1 MIDSGTILQGR
12 FLIED
17 KIGMGG
23 MGAVYRAI
31 DQKFGSVVAVKETF
45 YGDRE
50 LGEAFE
56 REARLLNGLH
66 HPIFPHVSDYF
77 TENGGNF
84 LVMEY
89 IEGEDLS
96 EIIRRGEAFAVN
108 TVLGWTLD
116 ILDGL
121 DYLHSREPPIIH
133 RDIKPNN
140 LKLTSRGKIV
150 LLDFGMAKETSQNTL
165 DAKSVFG
172 YSRRYS
178 PLEQIEG
185 TGTDPRSDIFSL
197 GASVYHLLTGE
208 PPVDVLA
215 RASAIVAGRPD
226 PLVSVSSINP
236 DVSESVAAI
245 LNAALAL
252 NAEKRF
258 ESARA
263 MSNALEYAIDGIPV
277 SHNVE
282 NDGAIPLVDNEP
294 AGWVPTVPAGAVAGM
309 AALES
314 NHKTEAMAPHSN
326 EAQDFYG
333 LEASDEAPLKNAAA
347 AVAVVGGASH
357 SAGNFI
363 SRTLGSPDL
372 RRRLRSALPTAIPS
386 VQIRRPARF
395 GYSVWVPV
403 LLICLALAL
412 YGTYRGLRTDEN
424 ESSVSTDPTSN
435 LNADSTEAASVRN
448 SSPDQ
453 ETSASLDAPE
463 STDIDESE
471 LAGPEEQPTTAATN
485 VPSALNLKKGP
496 IAIRPEPSRR
506 SVPEAKQQSK
516 IVPERNAV
524 QVKRQSASEPI
535 KPVSPAFEQQPHVSS
550 IEAIFT
556 GVPSENRR
564 RLEDDR
570 GVSSEDE
577 MRRRRMR
584 QIMRENRRRQLPF

>member
-1 MIDSGTILQGR
+1 MI
-12 FLIED
+12 EA

-31 DQKFGSVVAVKETF
+31 DQKFGSVVAIKETF

-96 EIIRRGEAFAVN
+96 EILRRGETFAVN
-108 TVLGWTLD
+108 TVLGWALD

-121 DYLHSREPPIIH
+121 DYLHSQEPPIIH

-165 DAKSVFG
+165 GAKSVFG

-197 GASVYHLLTGE
+197 GASVYHLLAGE

-226 PLVSVSSINP
+226 PLVSVNLKNP
-236 DVSESVAAI
+236 DVPESVTAI

-252 NAEKRF
+252 NAGNRF

-263 MSNALEYAIDGIPV
+263 MSNALEYAIDAVPAPKNGENHAVVPL
-277 SHNVE
+277 VE
-282 NDGAIPLVDNEP
+282 NEPQAWSSALPADKLGGMTGLELNDNTEPTDSNLNEAIPEDLS
-294 AGWVPTVPAGAVAGM
+294 GR
-309 AALES
+309 
-314 NHKTEAMAPHSN
+314 
-326 EAQDFYG
+326 
-333 LEASDEAPLKNAAA
+333 EASSEEPLTSPAPAPAAAAA
-347 AVAVVGGASH
+347 AVGVASFP
-357 SAGNFI
+357 AGNFI
-363 SRTLGSPDL
+363 SRTLGSHEL

-386 VQIRRPARF
+386 VQIRKPTRL
-395 GYSVWVPV
+395 GYAVWVPV

-412 YGTYRGLRTDEN
+412 YGTYRGLRADEN
-424 ESSVSTDPTSN
+424 ESSVSTEPTSS
-435 LNADSTEAASVRN
+435 LTAESTEAAPVRDASFDQDT
-448 SSPDQ
+448 SS
-453 ETSASLDAPE
+453 SLDAVTSPE
-463 STDIDESE
+463 DQSI
-471 LAGPEEQPTTAATN
+471 TN
-485 VPSALNLKKGP
+485 APSALNLKKGP
-496 IAIRPEPSRR
+496 IAIRPESARR
-506 SVPEAKQQSK
+506 SVPEPKQQSK
-516 IVPERNAV
+516 IVLEKDAL
-524 QVKRQSASEPI
+524 QIKRQAASEPI
-535 KPVSPAFEQQPHVSS
+535 KPVSPAFEQPHVSS

-564 RLEDDR
+564 RLEDDP
-570 GVSSEDE
+570 GVSSEEE

-584 QIMRENRRRQLPF
+584 QIMREDRRRQPPF